1 MIAALALA
9 LIVVAL
15 AVLVA
20 WPYVRPARAEDRLDA
35 LSEAERRRVALLE
48 ERDLALSALREL
60 EVDHATHQIDDRDYA
75 DLVADYRA
83 RAAAALRALDE
94 ETGHAAPAETTP
106 AGADPSR

>member
-1 MIAALALA
+1 MIAAIALA
-9 LIVVAL
+9 VVVIAL

-20 WPYVRPARAEDRLDA
+20 WPYVRPASEEDRLDA

-75 DLVADYRA
+75 ELVAEYRA

-94 ETGHAAPAETTP
+94 ELGRGAE
-106 AGADPSR
+106 AEAQRADAEPSR